1 MIRLTPTGWLFLGG
15 SGLLYLAAL
24 SSQSGLLLLLV
35 GILLGVFLIN
45 GVSACQVVRKLDV
58 TAPPVVRVCEGER
71 TSQPWRI
78 SYQGRGEAGFI
89 QAWSD
94 AGRLF
99 SLRHLPAGS
108 PTTLVPDLV
117 FTKRGVYPHAALRLG
132 CSYPFGL
139 VRAYRRVDL
148 PGEAI
153 VGPAVYLTPT
163 PRAAGYDVMVGG
175 KFKGYRL
182 GTSGASFAGVRP
194 FQHGDPWKQIHWK
207 SSAKGQGLMVKTF
220 DEELSGR
227 ISIILDGGA
236 SGNGRVL
243 DAAARAAGSLMFAAL
258 DEGHHVELIDLDR
271 LELAVFPPFADGQEI
286 LDRLARLALT
296 PGTLQA
302 DRLRTAVDRL
312 SRRSAVCLVLTEF
325 NAAVSAVLDLLV
337 ERHRHVSLY
346 LPSGVQ
352 PPEGAVRAHL
362 LFYSEHEIRAGS

>member
-1 MIRLTPTGWLFLGG
+1 MMRLTPTGWLFLGG
-15 SGLLYLAAL
+15 SVLLYLAAL
-24 SSQSGLLLLLV
+24 SSQSGLLLLMV
-35 GILLGVFLIN
+35 GILLGAFLVN
-45 GVSACQVVRKLDV
+45 GVSARQVVRKLDV
-58 TAPPVVRVCEGER
+58 AVPPVVRVCEGER
-71 TSQPWRI
+71 SSHPWRI
-78 SYQGRGEAGFI
+78 SYRGRGDAGFI

-94 AGRLF
+94 AGLLF
-99 SLRHLPAGS
+99 SLRHLPAEC
-108 PTTLVPDLV
+108 PTTLAPDLV
-117 FTKRGVYPHAALRLG
+117 WTKRGVYPHAALRLT

-148 PGEAI
+148 SGEVI

-163 PRAAGYDVMVGG
+163 PRAAGYDVMLGG

-227 ISIILDGGA
+227 VSIILDGGA
-236 SGNGRVL
+236 SGNGRAL
-243 DAAARAAGSLMFAAL
+243 DAAARAAGSLMFAVLA
-258 DEGHHVELIDLDR
+258 EGHHVELIDLDR

-286 LDRLARLALT
+286 LDRLARLTLT

-302 DRLRTAVDRL
+302 DRLKTAVDRL
-312 SRRSAVCLVLTEF
+312 SRRSAVCFVLTEF
-325 NAAVSAVLDLLV
+325 KPAVSGILDYLA
-337 ERHRHVSLY
+337 ERHRPVSLY

-362 LFYSEHEIRAGS
+362 LFYGEHEIGAGS